1 MHSPTSTSEE
11 RLTNSLRLLV
21 SSESK
26 ALYESFGA
34 SFLRALLESSRD
46 NYFNSNIVREDEPYF
61 RGYPSGN
68 FLKQLAQ
75 VFTMWSSRGEFPIKF
90 VTLSA
95 ESTPEI
101 VSKLNSFTP
110 QVTALISTL
119 DDPQSLA
126 MLERLLLLLG
136 PRGVLTCL
144 GVRHTPGS
152 VDKYCLPTRAAL
164 ERAFGQRHSKE
175 ESKGSN
181 LTVGARALTKHC
193 HRSSEGFWGKIRG
206 TEETLNQQALGVM
219 NRLLNN
225 CVWVNLHCL
234 PKGEAIVEVRV
245 GEGYG
250 ARWYVLQQQSFRGFV
265 EPMMEGGHDKRWR
278 H

>member
-26 ALYESFGA
+26 TLYDTYGG

-46 NYFNSNIVREDEPYF
+46 NYFNSNILRGEEPTF

-75 VFTMWSSRGEFPIKF
+75 VFTMWAARGEFPIKF
-90 VTLSA
+90 ATFA
-95 ESTPEI
+95 TDSTPEI
-101 VSKLNSFTP
+101 ITKLNSFTP
-110 QVTALISTL
+110 QVIAMVSALE
-119 DDPQSLA
+119 DPRSLA
-126 MLERLLLLLG
+126 LLERLLHLLG
-136 PRGVLTCL
+136 PRGILTCL
-144 GVRHTPGS
+144 GVRQTPGS
-152 VDKYCLPTRAAL
+152 VDKHCLPARAAL
-164 ERAFGQRHSKE
+164 ERAFSQRHSKE
-175 ESKGSN
+175 ESKGSA
-181 LTVGARALTKHC
+181 LSVGSRSLTKHC

-206 TEETLNQQALGVM
+206 TEEVLNQQAIGVL
-219 NRLLNN
+219 NRLLND
-225 CVWVNLHCL
+225 CVWINIHCL
-234 PKGEAIVEVRV
+234 PKGEAIIEIRV
-245 GEGYG
+245 SEGYG